1 MVCCPLLFLA
11 TTLTLQET
19 TDHGQNERLRMSETR
34 KIIALTAPSGAGKTT
49 IARRMLAVFP
59 EMTFSVSATTRER
72 REHEKHGV
80 HYYFVSEDEF
90 RELIAAGEL
99 IEQEEVYPG
108 RFYGTLRSEV
118 EQKAETAPL
127 LLDIDV
133 EGTLNVKRLYS
144 DDVLAIFIEPPS
156 LEVLAERLRRRN
168 TETETSLR
176 HRLERAR
183 HELTYADRF
192 DAVVVNDDLT
202 QAVDETIRLVR
213 QFLQPQMNVDRTGK

>member
-1 MVCCPLLFLA
+1 
-11 TTLTLQET
+11 
-19 TDHGQNERLRMSETR
+19 MSEMR
-34 KIIALTAPSGAGKTT
+34 KIIALTAPSGSGKTT
-49 IARRMLAVFP
+49 IARRVLAAFS

-72 REHEKHGV
+72 RPHEKHGV

-99 IEQEEVYPG
+99 IEHEEVYPG

-118 EQKAETAPL
+118 EQKAETTPL

-133 EGTLNVKRLYS
+133 EGTLNVKRLYG
-144 DDVLAIFIEPPS
+144 DDALAIFIEPPS

-176 HRLERAR
+176 HRLDRAR
-183 HELTYADRF
+183 RELTYADRF

-213 QFLQPQMNVDRTGK
+213 QFLQPQMDADRTGRSRRLSS

>member
-1 MVCCPLLFLA
+1 
-11 TTLTLQET
+11 
-19 TDHGQNERLRMSETR
+19 MSEMR
-34 KIIALTAPSGAGKTT
+34 KIIALTAPSGSGKTT
-49 IARRMLAVFP
+49 IARRVLAVLP
-59 EMTFSVSATTRER
+59 EMAFSVSATTRER
-72 REHEKHGV
+72 RPHEKHGV

-99 IEQEEVYPG
+99 IEHEEVYPG

-118 EQKAETAPL
+118 EQKAETTPL

-133 EGTLNVKRLYS
+133 EGTLNVKRLYG
-144 DDVLAIFIEPPS
+144 DDALTIFIEPPS

-176 HRLERAR
+176 HRLDRAR
-183 HELTYADRF
+183 RELTYADRF

-213 QFLQPQMNVDRTGK
+213 QFLQPQMNADSLDERG

>member
-1 MVCCPLLFLA
+1 MA
-11 TTLTLQET
+11 EAK
-19 TDHGQNERLRMSETR
+19 
-34 KIIALTAPSGAGKTT
+34 KIIALTAPSGSGKTT
-49 IARRMLAVFP
+49 IARRVLAAFP
-59 EMTFSVSATTRER
+59 EMTFSVSVTTRER

-90 RELIAAGEL
+90 HELIAAGEL

-176 HRLERAR
+176 HRLDRAR
-183 HELTYADRF
+183 RELTYADRF

>member
-1 MVCCPLLFLA
+1 MA
-11 TTLTLQET
+11 EAK
-19 TDHGQNERLRMSETR
+19 
-34 KIIALTAPSGAGKTT
+34 KIIALTAPSGSGKTT
-49 IARRMLAVFP
+49 IARRVLAALP
-59 EMTFSVSATTRER
+59 EMVFSVSATTRER
-72 REHEKHGV
+72 RPHEKHGV

-99 IEQEEVYPG
+99 IEHEEVYPG

-118 EQKAETAPL
+118 EQKAETTPL

-133 EGTLNVKRLYS
+133 EGTLNVKRLYG
-144 DDVLAIFIEPPS
+144 DDALTIFIEPPS

-176 HRLERAR
+176 HRLDRAR
-183 HELTYADRF
+183 RELTYADRF

-213 QFLQPQMNVDRTGK
+213 QFLQPQMNADSLDERG

>member
-1 MVCCPLLFLA
+1 
-11 TTLTLQET
+11 
-19 TDHGQNERLRMSETR
+19 MSETK
-34 KIIALTAPSGAGKTT
+34 KIIALTAPSGSGKTT
-49 IARRMLAVFP
+49 IARRVLAAFP

-72 REHEKHGV
+72 RAHEKHGV

-133 EGTLNVKRLYS
+133 EGTLNVKRLYG
-144 DDVLAIFIEPPS
+144 DDALAIFIEPPS

-176 HRLERAR
+176 HRLDRAR
-183 HELTYADRF
+183 RELTYADRF

-213 QFLQPQMNVDRTGK
+213 QFLQPQMNADS

>member
-1 MVCCPLLFLA
+1 MAVV
-11 TTLTLQET
+11 
-19 TDHGQNERLRMSETR
+19 R
-34 KIIALTAPSGAGKTT
+34 KIIALTAPSGSGKTT
-49 IARRMLAVFP
+49 IARRVLAAFP

-99 IEQEEVYPG
+99 IEYEEVYPG

-118 EQKAETAPL
+118 EQKAETTPL

-133 EGTLNVKRLYS
+133 EGTLNVKRLYG
-144 DDVLAIFIEPPS
+144 DDALAIFIEPPS
-156 LEVLAERLRRRN
+156 LEVLAERLLHRN

-176 HRLERAR
+176 HRLDSAR
-183 HELTYADRF
+183 RELTYADRF

-202 QAVDETIRLVR
+202 QAIDETIRLVR
-213 QFLQPQMNVDRTGK
+213 QFLGE

>member
-1 MVCCPLLFLA
+1 MA
-11 TTLTLQET
+11 EAK
-19 TDHGQNERLRMSETR
+19 
-34 KIIALTAPSGAGKTT
+34 KIIALTAPSGSGKTT
-49 IARRMLAVFP
+49 IARRVLAALP
-59 EMTFSVSATTRER
+59 EMVFSVSATTRER
-72 REHEKHGV
+72 RPHEKHGV

-99 IEQEEVYPG
+99 IEHEEVYPG

-118 EQKAETAPL
+118 EQKAETTPL

-133 EGTLNVKRLYS
+133 EGTLNVKRLYG
-144 DDVLAIFIEPPS
+144 DDALTIFIEPPS

-168 TETETSLR
+168 TETETSLH

-192 DAVVVNDDLT
+192 DALIVNDDLT
-202 QAVDETIRLVR
+202 QAVDETICLIRS
-213 QFLQPQMNVDRTGK
+213 FLQPRMDADGGG

>member
-1 MVCCPLLFLA
+1 MA
-11 TTLTLQET
+11 EAK
-19 TDHGQNERLRMSETR
+19 
-34 KIIALTAPSGAGKTT
+34 KIIALTAPSGSGKTT
-49 IARRMLAVFP
+49 IARRVLAAFP
-59 EMTFSVSATTRER
+59 EMTFSVSVTTRER

-90 RELIAAGEL
+90 HELIAAGEL

-176 HRLERAR
+176 HRLDRAR
-183 HELTYADRF
+183 RELTYADRF

-213 QFLQPQMNVDRTGK
+213 QFLQPQMNADSLDERG

>member
-1 MVCCPLLFLA
+1 MA
-11 TTLTLQET
+11 EAK
-19 TDHGQNERLRMSETR
+19 

-49 IARRMLAVFP
+49 IARRVLATFP
-59 EMTFSVSATTRER
+59 EMTFSVSATTRTR
-72 REHEKHGV
+72 RPDEKHGLQ
-80 HYYFVSEDEF
+80 YYFVSEDAF
-90 RELIAAGEL
+90 RDLIAAEAM
-99 IEQEEVYPG
+99 IEYQEVYPG

-118 EQKAETAPL
+118 EQTTTPI

-133 EGTLNVKRLYS
+133 EGTLRVKRLYS
-144 DDVLAIFIEPPS
+144 DDALTIFIQPPS

-192 DAVVVNDDLT
+192 DAVVVNDDLKH
-202 QAVDETIRLVR
+202 AVDETICLIRS
-213 QFLQPQMNVDRTGK
+213 FLQPQMDADSLDERG